1 MSTALAAKPIVVQW
15 IYTFCL
21 RCIQLADYV
30 RNALPGRP
38 RKTDPKG
45 CKLNDEEQSVE
56 VIAAGVLTEF
66 VSRGDDN
73 AMALARAPGSWTGCN
88 KGAYDCCRS

>member
-1 MSTALAAKPIVVQW
+1 MLMSTTLAAKLIVVQW

-21 RCIQLADYV
+21 RFIQMADYV
-30 RNALPGRP
+30 RNACSGHP

-45 CKLNDEEQSVE
+45 CNLNGAEQSVE
-56 VIAAGVLTEF
+56 VIAAGVLAKF
-66 VSRGDDN
+66 VSRGDYN

-88 KGAYDCCRS
+88 